1 MGRLGL
7 LYKKEKVFFFFLPNE
22 KGGLQCGLMPC
33 DGNEWYHMYHTG
45 LARSI
50 TWTAPL

>member
-7 LYKKEKVFFFFLPNE
+7 LYKKEKVFFFFFLPNE

-33 DGNEWYHMYHTG
+33 DGNE
-45 LARSI
+45 
-50 TWTAPL
+50 